1 MLRNHNSNKYLP
13 LKTNEPYDFLKEGR
27 DFLKEIYEMP
37 AEEYYKILRDQVNTY
52 YQHWW
57 GGPTNPNPRPQ

>member
-27 DFLKEIYEMP
+27 DFLKEIY
-37 AEEYYKILRDQVNTY
+37 
-52 YQHWW
+52 
-57 GGPTNPNPRPQ
+57 